1 MIFFAIRAIFSV
13 IYMYFLHI
21 TASATASGSYDIKR
35 FSLNLHYVS
44 Q

>member
-21 TASATASGSYDIKR
+21 TASGSYDIKR